1 MQGNFDIQAAERKA
15 KQSFLIAEIV
25 DMQYSPDQFL
35 EFCEKKKSSNIDEWT
50 FEELEICIK
59 EFKSQYKTQNGI
71 DLSSKYSN
79 LKAKQDSESVQNQ
92 SGDFI
97 FSECEVKTVETLKS
111 LRNELDGLQSPRI
124 IVCNPELV
132 DPGFLSSKYF
142 VFVVNTLPL
151 NWIVKRK
158 FEEFLWLRETLLMVF
173 PAVFVPAIHKS
184 SKAKPNEKGLYKR
197 QVMYSTFLNNVL
209 ASPVLRNNQY
219 FLSFLK
225 DEDLKLVIKHSKKLQ
240 RLRDFSLVTTYEGT
254 TCMVYSELLDQYELL
269 QTFLIKS
276 EKILNEV
283 LLRLK
288 KLIVDSVEL
297 SDSIIKYAEDIKEL
311 AKCHSSISDQESI
324 QMLLEVE
331 SALNIWADYTMKSTK
346 NVYEDLKLPVNI
358 FKNELLGLK
367 ELLKER
373 EGLLSLY
380 RSKEK
385 TPNFR
390 DFFAF
395 FNYKCIADAENVFSV
410 AVEKL
415 TQKIAAGFAKK
426 QEEAIQFHLAWGQL
440 IANLATVN

>member
-1 MQGNFDIQAAERKA
+1 MQAAERKA
-15 KQSFLIAEIV
+15 KQSFLLAEIV

-50 FEELEICIK
+50 FEELEICTK
-59 EFKSQYKTQNGI
+59 EFKSQYKVQNGV
-71 DLSSKYSN
+71 DLSEKYSN
-79 LKAKQDSESVQNQ
+79 LRMKPASESEKNQ
-92 SGDFI
+92 DENFI

-124 IVCNPELV
+124 IVCNPEIV

-142 VFVVNTLPL
+142 VFIVNTLPL

-158 FEEFLWLRETLLMVF
+158 IEEFLWLRETLVMVF
-173 PAVFVPAIHKS
+173 PAVFVPAVHKS
-184 SKAKPNEKGLYKR
+184 SKAKPSDKGLYKR
-197 QVMYSTFLNNVL
+197 QVMYSSFLNNVL
-209 ASPVLRNNQY
+209 ANPVLRNCQY

-240 RLRDFSLVTTYEGT
+240 KPRDFSLVTTYEGT

-276 EKILNEV
+276 EKILNDV
-283 LLRLK
+283 LVRLK

-297 SDSIIKYAEDIKEL
+297 SDSINKYAEDIQEL
-311 AKCHSSISDQESI
+311 SNCYSNIKHQDSAQILLDVQSS
-324 QMLLEVE
+324 LTT
-331 SALNIWADYTMKSTK
+331 WADYTMKSTK
-346 NVYEDLKLPVNI
+346 NVYEDLKLPINI
-358 FKNELLGLK
+358 FKHELLGLK

-380 RSKEK
+380 RSKDK

-395 FNYKCIADAENVFSV
+395 FNYKCIADAEDVFAE
-410 AVEKL
+410 AVEAL
-415 TQKIAAGFAKK
+415 NQKVAAGFAKK
-426 QEEAIQFHLAWGQL
+426 QEEIIQFHLAWGQL
-440 IANLATVN
+440 IANLAAVN